1 MIRYRIV
8 RRGSFLNSGVPIFD
22 VEERCWWWWEP
33 RGICE
38 SLAEAELRVTEL
50 KMTKP
55 IKRQVVKEYSQ

>member
-8 RRGSFLNSGVPIFD
+8 RRGSFLNLGVPIFD
-22 VEERCWWWWEP
+22 VEERCWWWWKP

-38 SLAEAELRVTEL
+38 SLAEAELRVIEL

-55 IKRQVVKEYSQ
+55 IKRQVVKEYD